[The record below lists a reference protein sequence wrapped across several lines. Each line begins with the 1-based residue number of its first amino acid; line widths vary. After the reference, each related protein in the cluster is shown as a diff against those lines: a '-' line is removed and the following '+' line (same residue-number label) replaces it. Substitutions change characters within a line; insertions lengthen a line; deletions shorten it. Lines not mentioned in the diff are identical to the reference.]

1 MTEDRLQQDCFI
13 WHSNTY
19 PNKRGLLYHNF
30 NNPRNAIQGAK
41 LKTMGLVSGV
51 ADLTLL
57 HKSKTYFFELKTTT
71 GRQSKSQIILVFGKM
86 SIWIV
91 NRVFWALLIQ
101 VYNIKEILRVYIA

>member
-71 GRQSKSQIILVFGKM
+71 GRQSKSQIIWEAQIKKNEFYYKIIRDLATFK
-86 SIWIV
+86 
-91 NRVFWALLIQ
+91 
-101 VYNIKEILRVYIA
+101 KEIDYIYKS

>member
-1 MTEDRLQQDCFI
+1 MTEDRLQQECFI

-57 HKSKTYFFELKTTT
+57 HKTKTYFFELKT
-71 GRQSKSQIILVFGKM
+71 S
-86 SIWIV
+86 
-91 NRVFWALLIQ
+91 NRTAKQ
-101 VYNIKEILRVYIA
+101 KPNNMGGTDKKK